1 MSENNEKPK
10 MTEFEVNQNMFD
22 QYLKRINQNE
32 KLAVAMAVNYLLRPQ
47 SSFLNGINLI
57 IDCEKTV

>member
-1 MSENNEKPK
+1 MN
-10 MTEFEVNQNMFD
+10 EFEVNKNMFD

-32 KLAVAMAVNYLLRPQ
+32 KLAVAKAVHYLLGPQ

-57 IDCEKTV
+57 IDCDQTI